1 MALKERRGQDIV
13 MTVSKASDAS
23 GDGTVALTLTL
34 AFCSRLEALP
44 SCAGYINTQ
53 TFLMDNFLK
62 VKTQIPPVFMGEMP
76 LSVSISYQFF

>member
-53 TFLMDNFLK
+53 NAPQCVDL
-62 VKTQIPPVFMGEMP
+62 
-76 LSVSISYQFF
+76 LSVFFNNI